1 MPGHRR
7 QTRRPT
13 IATRKDGFR
22 TPRAPSRAA
31 WGRHGASLSV
41 LFESRAGMIDGE
53 KRMARRRVFHA

>member
-1 MPGHRR
+1 M
-7 QTRRPT
+7 
-13 IATRKDGFR
+13 AFR
-22 TPRAPSRAA
+22 TPRALSRAA